1 MTNHKKTDDIMNLP
15 TDKEHFYWTKD
26 KIVREIDNPEMQ
38 KHITYM
44 KNYEINKN
52 TLCVYNFFEDPIKGK
67 YLSCIFDVALGIVFS
82 TQSSAALVESLIRKG
97 IYPSYFAQK
106 EASRRLDFNHFNSII
121 VGYGLYF
128 TTRGTTTRRFHLLAL
143 HHMKDYHMLNST
155 VSVFTTLAINGF
167 KYEFELD
174 DCHQQLPTLLNH
186 GLYLYK
192 SVHDSLLDHLHAHTH
207 HERLKLSLVNNEDHL
222 IHHDKDINF
231 VATLSDVIEQT
242 FSAWLSRVN
251 YELNICMDWAF
262 LNIKFL

>member
-1 MTNHKKTDDIMNLP
+1 
-15 TDKEHFYWTKD
+15 
-26 KIVREIDNPEMQ
+26 
-38 KHITYM
+38 
-44 KNYEINKN
+44 
-52 TLCVYNFFEDPIKGK
+52 
-67 YLSCIFDVALGIVFS
+67 
-82 TQSSAALVESLIRKG
+82 
-97 IYPSYFAQK
+97 
-106 EASRRLDFNHFNSII
+106 
-121 VGYGLYF
+121 
-128 TTRGTTTRRFHLLAL
+128 
-143 HHMKDYHMLNST
+143 MKDYHTLDST

-207 HERLKLSLVNNEDHL
+207 HERLKSSLVNNEDHL
-222 IHHDKDINF
+222 IQHHKDINF